1 MERDSQGSSDGMLLL
16 QGHIHPRGASCR
28 PSWRATEGPRGS
40 VMSHC
45 SSKSSSEPPG
55 CTRPESPPP
64 MSIDAGCSSGAAGSH
79 GASVC
84 IGALPP
90 SEEGA
95 SSATGAAHVS
105 ERSGAA
111 RMVEATQHKPSK
123 ATQVCVIHRSA
134 CRP

>member
-1 MERDSQGSSDGMLLL
+1 MERDSQRSSDGMLLL
-16 QGHIHPRGASCR
+16 QGHIYPRGASCR

-55 CTRPESPPP
+55 AAANRAAWGSRQRG
-64 MSIDAGCSSGAAGSH
+64 ARCSGGGSLL
-79 GASVC
+79 SR
-84 IGALPP
+84 
-90 SEEGA
+90 
-95 SSATGAAHVS
+95 
-105 ERSGAA
+105 RSGAA